1 MFYPS
6 KKQSCMGQ
14 THAAW
19 RTAAK
24 LKSVL
29 LHQQLT
35 QINNSQTEDLLG
47 PVFFFLSGTCYIG
60 PALHQTQLLPQM
72 QKGSLV
78 LLGRCEVRGAI
89 WANSPRCPVLFGKSC
104 TPAPQWVFCI
114 LREDFLF
121 HTYIRSMYKYIC

>member
-14 THAAW
+14 AHAAR

-29 LHQQLT
+29 LRQQLT

-47 PVFFFLSGTCYIG
+47 PVLFFFLSGTCYIG
-60 PALHQTQLLPQM
+60 PALHQTQLLPKR
-72 QKGSLV
+72 QKGSLA
-78 LLGRCEVRGAI
+78 LLGRCEVKGAI
-89 WANSPRCPVLFGKSC
+89 WANSSRWPVLFGKSC

-114 LREDFLF
+114 LKEDFLF
-121 HTYIRSMYKYIC
+121 RTYI